1 MIKNL
6 VENGKRSR
14 SVQWA
19 LVGTSILTILIANEA
34 TLTLLC
40 GEPVSK
46 GILLSAAIM
55 NGVIVALMRSVTTK
69 PLEEL

>member
-1 MIKNL
+1 MIKNIID
-6 VENGKRSR
+6 NGTRSK
-14 SVQWA
+14 SIQWA
-19 LVGTSILTILIANEA
+19 LVGTTILTILIANEA
-34 TLTLLC
+34 TLTLLF
-40 GEPVSK
+40 GELVSK